1 MLKMNGIIA
10 AVIQYQLEKSNEA
23 HIIYGANHSQ
33 CINFLFS
40 NRIIRNKKYDIQGFL
55 YGDSFNNY
63 IFVNSREAYI
73 IAKNIIS
80 LNMKII

>member
-40 NRIIRNKKYDIQGFL
+40 NRIIRNTRIPLWGFIQ
-55 YGDSFNNY
+55 
-63 IFVNSREAYI
+63 
-73 IAKNIIS
+73 
-80 LNMKII
+80 